1 MSEIYSQFYIE
12 CFYREA
18 VDNGDAL
25 MSGMEETQENKQVI
39 ADTKVFERLFV
50 KGNAGF
56 KEKLT
61 KKSQEAE
68 KEDRQTDDHTK
79 GIKKILARNL
89 DLLHQKIDD
98 MDQIGGIV
106 DIQPL
111 KRTFMPQMAN
121 KKRYNQVQRV
131 VSPNKLKGQK
141 PVSLFKEDNFI
152 RDTLKEINYYEK
164 DSSGMPIEKKKTPV
178 RPSTSTA
185 TRKIQN
191 KA

>member
-68 KEDRQTDDHTK
+68 KEDR
-79 GIKKILARNL
+79 
-89 DLLHQKIDD
+89 
-98 MDQIGGIV
+98 
-106 DIQPL
+106 
-111 KRTFMPQMAN
+111 
-121 KKRYNQVQRV
+121 
-131 VSPNKLKGQK
+131 
-141 PVSLFKEDNFI
+141 
-152 RDTLKEINYYEK
+152 
-164 DSSGMPIEKKKTPV
+164 
-178 RPSTSTA
+178 
-185 TRKIQN
+185 
-191 KA
+191 

>member
-50 KGNAGF
+50 KGNAGS

-68 KEDRQTDDHTK
+68 KEDR
-79 GIKKILARNL
+79 
-89 DLLHQKIDD
+89 
-98 MDQIGGIV
+98 
-106 DIQPL
+106 
-111 KRTFMPQMAN
+111 
-121 KKRYNQVQRV
+121 
-131 VSPNKLKGQK
+131 
-141 PVSLFKEDNFI
+141 
-152 RDTLKEINYYEK
+152 
-164 DSSGMPIEKKKTPV
+164 
-178 RPSTSTA
+178 
-185 TRKIQN
+185 
-191 KA
+191 